1 MTSTSARMTP
11 TAAAVATLGLA
22 AASWFVALRWM
33 DGMDMGTA
41 SELGS
46 FAFFVVLWLAMM
58 SAMMLPGA
66 VPAIVREARSAGG
79 ARAVLVFVASYLAV
93 WTIVGVGVYALYRP
107 HGTVAAGAIVIAAGL
122 YELTSLKRRCRRCCQ
137 ASVPSGSRF
146 GLYCVGSSGGLMLML
161 VALGAMSLTW
171 MIAVAIIVLV
181 QKLCPPNP
189 AIDVPLGLTIV
200 ALGILI
206 VFAPSWVPGLVTAM

>member
-1 MTSTSARMTP
+1 MTP